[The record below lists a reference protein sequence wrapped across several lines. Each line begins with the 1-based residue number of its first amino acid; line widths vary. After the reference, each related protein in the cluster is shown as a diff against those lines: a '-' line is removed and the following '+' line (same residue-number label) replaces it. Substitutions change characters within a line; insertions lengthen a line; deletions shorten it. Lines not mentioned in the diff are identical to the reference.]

1 MVKKDLNRAEPYQKL
16 KAQILS
22 EIESGK
28 LADAIT
34 TIRTNVNSIQ
44 DKELRNTLRIICY
57 DYNKSRS
64 DVIKGLLNKDEEAI
78 QRRKIIN
85 RILELFDN
93 YEELQCLTVN

>member
-1 MVKKDLNRAEPYQKL
+1 MMKENLSRAESYQRL
-16 KAQILS
+16 KAQVLL

-28 LADAIT
+28 LAVAIKAIKT
-34 TIRTNVNSIQ
+34 GINSIQ
-44 DKELRNTLRIICY
+44 DKELRDIFRIICH
-57 DYNKSRS
+57 DYHKWRL

-93 YEELQCLTVN
+93 YEELQCLTAN